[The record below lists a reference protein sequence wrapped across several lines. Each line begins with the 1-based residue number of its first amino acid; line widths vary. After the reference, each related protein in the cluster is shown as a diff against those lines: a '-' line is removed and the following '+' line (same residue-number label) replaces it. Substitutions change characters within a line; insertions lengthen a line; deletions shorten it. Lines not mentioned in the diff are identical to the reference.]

1 MPAEPNDAGKIDDVR
16 DGPQRPAPI
25 ACFSLIVRLFPEVWA
40 EFGDGVKGEAAYR
53 GGA

>member
-1 MPAEPNDAGKIDDVR
+1 LHCNWRAFS
-16 DGPQRPAPI
+16 I
-25 ACFSLIVRLFPEVWA
+25 ADRLYFAKQWGELWELWA